1 MERVR
6 AREGRRVPGWV
17 VEHLGCKVRLSK
29 PWRDDAL
36 KIEYPAG
43 AVGTLVSIQSGRRSA
58 YATVELDDCP
68 VGGEENFQFGELRP
82 L

>member
-6 AREGRRVPGWV
+6 VREGRRVPGWV

-29 PWRDDAL
+29 PYVDDI
-36 KIEYPAG
+36 KRRFEAG

-58 YATVELDDCP
+58 YATVVLDDDP
-68 VGGEENFQFGELRP
+68 IESEENFQFSELRP

>member
-1 MERVR
+1 MEQVR

-29 PWRDDAL
+29 PWTDPAL
-36 KIEYPAG
+36 KIKYPG
-43 AVGTLVSIQSGRRSA
+43 GSVGTLISIQSGRRSA
-58 YATVELDDCP
+58 YATVVLDDCP
-68 VGGEENFQFGELRP
+68 VQSEENFNFGELRP